1 MQTISSFLPF
11 SGSSS
16 ETGSR
21 QRSNIDRATTVFF
34 SIVCGGV
41 ALNSFLNQNYYTTAA
56 SLTFSILI
64 VKDYVQSGSNLTI
77 KEFNNEFRK
86 MQTKLDETE
95 PKISISVQKAADLL
109 SNWRKDFVPITEAIK
124 LLKDAV
130 IVENSRKQENS
141 EIHARVDR
149 AMTLVV
155 QGEIALEHML
165 TELDEK
171 V

>member
-1 MQTISSFLPF
+1 M
-11 SGSSS
+11 
-16 ETGSR
+16 
-21 QRSNIDRATTVFF
+21 
-34 SIVCGGV
+34 
-41 ALNSFLNQNYYTTAA
+41 
-56 SLTFSILI
+56 
-64 VKDYVQSGSNLTI
+64 
-77 KEFNNEFRK
+77 
-86 MQTKLDETE
+86 
-95 PKISISVQKAADLL
+95 L